1 MSFMQALESELRGLR
16 EVGYSASR
24 ASGVVQG
31 VKTALMTMEMR
42 QFTPDLPKHVREHY
56 EEMVKSLM
64 TNQLAAAL
72 VTLMDEG
79 ISPSTPSDEAAAEAA
94 RCSEIVNKIC
104 ANLSDALD
112 REVLDEVQTEY
123 PLQ

>member
-1 MSFMQALESELRGLR
+1 MSFMQALESELKGLR

-31 VKTALMTMEMR
+31 VKTALMMMEMM
-42 QFTPDLPKHVREHY
+42 QFTPAMPQQVGERY

-64 TNQLAAAL
+64 TNQLVAAL
-72 VTLMDEG
+72 ITLMDEG

-94 RCSEIVNKIC
+94 RCSEIVEKIYE
-104 ANLSDALD
+104 NLSDALD